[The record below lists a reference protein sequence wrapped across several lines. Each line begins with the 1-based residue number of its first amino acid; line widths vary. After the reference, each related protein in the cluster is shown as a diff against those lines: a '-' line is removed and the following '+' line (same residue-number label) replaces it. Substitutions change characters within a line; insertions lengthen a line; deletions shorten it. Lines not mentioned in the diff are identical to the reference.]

1 MEDTPRDRGDGK
13 GVTLPRVRRER
24 KRYGSSREKKMH
36 ESITIS
42 LQVRLR
48 NCLLTILE
56 LEPDLQRLE
65 IGQELLEEYS
75 VLRSFMDKLDEV
87 LLEEED
93 VRRIERATANFL
105 DELKLPLSF
114 MQRQTFKRQ
123 MMQ

>member
-1 MEDTPRDRGDGK
+1 
-13 GVTLPRVRRER
+13 
-24 KRYGSSREKKMH
+24 MH

>member
-1 MEDTPRDRGDGK
+1 MYENT
-13 GVTLPRVRRER
+13 TEN
-24 KRYGSSREKKMH
+24 
-36 ESITIS
+36 

-56 LEPDLQRLE
+56 LEPDLKRLE
-65 IGQELLEEYS
+65 IGQELLAEYS
-75 VLRSFMDKLDEV
+75 LLRSFVDKLDEV

-93 VRRIERATANFL
+93 VCRIERATAIFL

-114 MQRQTFKRQ
+114 MHGQTFKRQ